1 MATRQVLAL
10 TGNAAVAYALKQINP
25 DVVAAYPITPQTPIM
40 EEFSQYVANGEVD
53 TELIR
58 VESEHSAM
66 SASIGSA
73 AAGARSITATSSQG
87 LALMWEEL
95 YIASG
100 FRLPIVLINVNR
112 ALSAP
117 INIHC
122 DHSDSMGARDSGW
135 IQIYC
140 ENAQEAYDMTII
152 AVRLAEDK
160 RVRLPV
166 MINYDG
172 FIISHSIDRVEV
184 IEDEEVKEFVG
195 EYQLEFK
202 LLDKDNPV
210 TFGAFDSL
218 GGLYYEY
225 KKIHCDVIEHSL
237 EVMKEVFDAYCG
249 ITGRQYNPIE
259 TEFTEDAEIIFV
271 IAGSFCGSIR
281 EKVNEYRSKGIKAGL
296 VKVRSFRPF
305 PSDSYREVLRSAKAV
320 LVYDRST
327 SPGAKG
333 GPLFIEVLSALYGVE
348 SPPRVLNFIY
358 GLGGRDLELD
368 EIDSSLEIGLRAL
381 RGEAVDEINWISLK
395 GKEV

>member
-1 MATRQVLAL
+1 MATGQVLAL
-10 TGNAAVAYALKQINP
+10 TGNAAVAFALKQINP
-25 DVVAAYPITPQTPIM
+25 DVVAAYPITPQTTIM

-53 TELIR
+53 TELVR

-66 SASIGSA
+66 SASIGAA
-73 AAGARSITATSSQG
+73 AAGARAITSTSSQG

-100 FRLPIVLINVNR
+100 LRLPVVLINVNR

-135 IQIYC
+135 VQIFC

-152 AVRLAEDK
+152 AVKLAEDW

-172 FIISHSIDRVEV
+172 FIISHSIDRVE
-184 IEDEEVKEFVG
+184 ILSDEEVRQFVG
-195 EYQLEFK
+195 EYRPELS
-202 LLDKDNPV
+202 LLDKNNPV
-210 TFGAFDSL
+210 TMGPFDSL
-218 GGLYYEY
+218 GGFYYEY
-225 KKIHCDVIEHSL
+225 KKIQCDATDKSL
-237 EVMKEVFDAYCG
+237 QVMQEVFDSYKLICN
-249 ITGRQYNPIE
+249 RQYRTVE
-259 TEFTEDAEIIFV
+259 KEMTDDAEIIFV

-281 EKVNEYRSKGIKAGL
+281 EKISEYRNRGIKTGL

-305 PSDSYREVLRSAKAV
+305 PDNSYKEILERAKAV
-320 LVYDRST
+320 LVFDKST
-327 SPGAKG
+327 TPGVKG
-333 GPLFIEVLSALYGVE
+333 GPLYIEILASLYGINR
-348 SPPRVLNFIY
+348 PPEVFNFIY

-368 EIDSSLEIGLRAL
+368 EIDRSLEIVQGAL
-381 RGEAVDEINWISLK
+381 RGEVVSRVNWISLK
-395 GKEV
+395 KKEV